1 MRSLN
6 FYKLVTL
13 LACIVLTASL
23 VSAQKKMDRIEKERA
38 LMMLKNVHNAIE
50 KNYYDA
56 KFGGIDLDARF
67 KLAEEKLKASD
78 TLGQAFS
85 VIAQAVIDLNDSH
98 TWFSPPFRNAIVD
111 YGWNMKMFGEKCF
124 ITKVKQKSDAE
135 SKGLKVGDE
144 VLSVNGFRPARSEMW
159 KVIYYYQQ
167 LNPQAKMALTVK
179 SPKGEPHNL
188 ELLSKV
194 TPLQKKID
202 LTNSFDIND
211 AIREGDK
218 VGELDRHIFKPIGG
232 VVIWKMPNFAF
243 DPSEVDGMIGSNI
256 KDKQGLIVDLRNNPG
271 GYVVTL
277 ERVVGFLFDHD
288 VKIADLVGRKPMD
301 PQEAKS
307 QGKDSF
313 KGKLVV
319 LIDSNSGSAAE
330 IFARL
335 MQLEKRGTVIGD
347 ISAGAVMQS
356 RYFSMDVGN
365 DTLIQFGASITN
377 ADVIMSDGKSIEKV
391 GVTPDEIVIPNGD
404 DLEAQRD
411 PALARALEVLGVKM
425 TPKDAGSL
433 YPPEKDVEKTT
444 NLIIRLREF

>member
-1 MRSLN
+1 
-6 FYKLVTL
+6 
-13 LACIVLTASL
+13 
-23 VSAQKKMDRIEKERA
+23 
-38 LMMLKNVHNAIE
+38 
-50 KNYYDA
+50 
-56 KFGGIDLDARF
+56 
-67 KLAEEKLKASD
+67 
-78 TLGQAFS
+78 
-85 VIAQAVIDLNDSH
+85 
-98 TWFSPPFRNAIVD
+98 
-111 YGWNMKMFGEKCF
+111 
-124 ITKVKQKSDAE
+124 
-135 SKGLKVGDE
+135 
-144 VLSVNGFRPARSEMW
+144 MW

-347 ISAGAVMQS
+347 ISAAAVMQS